1 VEGADLI
8 GIREEYLMG
17 LEQVTAGILSYN
29 RAADLRRTLDAVLS
43 IEELSVLVLDNGSGD
58 GSRQLLE
65 EAVSL
70 QPGRL
75 TVVLRDDNIGIAARN
90 DMFGHVATPFLLS
103 LDDDSWPR
111 SAEDVQAM
119 LGLMQGDSRIAAVCA
134 SCVHP
139 DTGIAETAGIER
151 FAGGG
156 SADAGYDVVN
166 IAAGGTLLRMEAVRS
181 TAGYGADFFWG
192 REENDLAFQ
201 LIRNG
206 WRVVYY
212 PSALVWHAMSP
223 VGRDVYGRLRMV
235 TRNSLWLLWKYFP
248 LVVSLPLSLLFAL
261 RRLLPVVKD
270 VRRLRPVLGGL
281 REGYAGMLRMR
292 AYDMVFG
299 AAATLRLRHWF
310 LKLLYE

>member
-1 VEGADLI
+1 MEGANIVDVRETTLTGLDL
-8 GIREEYLMG
+8 
-17 LEQVTAGILSYN
+17 VTAGILSYN
-29 RAADLRRTLDAVLS
+29 RVTDLRRTLTAVLS
-43 IEELSVLVLDNGSGD
+43 IENLAVLVLDNGSSD
-58 GSRQLLE
+58 GSRELLE
-65 EAVSL
+65 EAVTRY
-70 QPGRL
+70 PTRL
-75 TVVLRDDNIGIAARN
+75 TVQLRNENIGIAARN
-90 DMFGHVATPFLLS
+90 EMFAHVTTPFLLS

-111 SAEDVQAM
+111 SAEDVHAM
-119 LGLMQGDSRIAAVCA
+119 LRLMQSDDTIAAVCA

-139 DTGIAETAGIER
+139 DTGVAETAGIER

-156 SADAGYDVVN
+156 SADTGYDVVN
-166 IAAGGTLLRMEAVRS
+166 IAAGGTMLRMAAVRE
-181 TAGYGADFFWG
+181 TDGYGADFFWG

-201 LIRNG
+201 LLSKG

-248 LVVSLPLSLLFAL
+248 LTVSLPLALLFAL

-270 VRRLRPVLGGL
+270 FRRLRPVLDGL
-281 REGYAGMLRMR
+281 REGFGGMGRMR
-292 AYDMVFG
+292 AYAMVFDT
-299 AAATLRLRHWF
+299 AMTLRLRHWF

>member
-1 VEGADLI
+1 
-8 GIREEYLMG
+8 MG
-17 LEQVTAGILSYN
+17 LDQVTIGILSYN
-29 RAADLRRTLDAVLS
+29 RAMDLRRTLAAVLS
-43 IEELSVLVLDNGSGD
+43 IEDAAVLVLDNGSSD
-58 GSRQLLE
+58 GSRELLE
-65 EAVSL
+65 EAASHH
-70 QPGRL
+70 PMRL
-75 TVVLRDDNIGIAARN
+75 TVLLRDDNIGIAARN

-111 SAEDVQAM
+111 SAEDVASM
-119 LGLMQGDSRIAAVCA
+119 LCLMHSDDTIAAVCA

-156 SADAGYDVVN
+156 SADEGYDVVN

-181 TAGYGADFFWG
+181 TDGYGADFFWG

-261 RRLLPVVKD
+261 RRLLPVFKD
-270 VRRLRPVLGGL
+270 FRRLRPVLGGL
-281 REGYAGMLRMR
+281 REGFTGMGRMR
-292 AYDMVFG
+292 AYGMVFNT
-299 AAATLRLRHWF
+299 AATLRLRHWF